1 MFMPK
6 YVKEYI
12 KEYVSNIAE
21 SNILKVYT
29 FKNES
34 QIQVFFKIENE
45 EIDRIFS
52 GQEIVTFLNYTTKK
66 NLNLKKNMI
75 DRKNNFTISKN
86 VKQGIIKD
94 VEGIRRKNGR
104 YSYKVPVLSPE
115 EQYEELFKSKLSDLI

>member
-1 MFMPK
+1 MPK

-66 NLNLKKNMI
+66 NLNLKKI
-75 DRKNNFTISKN
+75 
-86 VKQGIIKD
+86 
-94 VEGIRRKNGR
+94 
-104 YSYKVPVLSPE
+104 
-115 EQYEELFKSKLSDLI
+115 

>member
-21 SNILKVYT
+21 SNILKIYT

-66 NLNLKKNMI
+66 NLNLKKY
-75 DRKNNFTISKN
+75 DRS
-86 VKQGIIKD
+86 
-94 VEGIRRKNGR
+94 
-104 YSYKVPVLSPE
+104 
-115 EQYEELFKSKLSDLI
+115 